1 MPAQDPGG
9 SGTLGAGGRRS
20 SLPEKWVMECIL
32 PASSSPATRRARG
45 REPSGRN
52 GPPRRPSPSSAPGS
66 RDGALRP
73 AVRRRV
79 RRQPVGAAG
88 GGGAEGGHS
97 WGRRWPRCS
106 PRGRGRRWR
115 PLSRCWCCWADS
127 GPVPWSGCLAALLST
142 QRPRRREP
150 GEELAVARLPA
161 TAGWMRDLRGPGGG
175 QRLTTPRSGSPSR
188 RARPRWPWPP
198 TLTT

>member
-1 MPAQDPGG
+1 
-9 SGTLGAGGRRS
+9 
-20 SLPEKWVMECIL
+20 MEYIL

-88 GGGAEGGHS
+88 GGGAEGGTA
-97 WGRRWPRCS
+97 GGGA
-106 PRGRGRRWR
+106 GRGAPLVVGGGGEDRSQGAGAAEQIRARYPGPGAWR
-115 PLSRCWCCWADS
+115 PCY
-127 GPVPWSGCLAALLST
+127 PQLST
-142 QRPRRREP
+142 QRPRRQEP

-175 QRLTTPRSGSPSR
+175 QRLTTPRSGSPSKG
-188 RARPRWPWPP
+188 ARPRWPWPP